1 MGIRHL
7 RDRQEVT
14 TSLIRLAARALGET
28 YNEWESG
35 FDYGPCEDDPQER
48 MICLFSPDTESEH
61 ALEMLI
67 DLRLSISFEG
77 RTVIVSRP
85 DMDPVRYVLDEET
98 PSQGALSNSTTY
110 KDVRRAILI
119 AAASLGSRMP

>member
-35 FDYGPCEDDPQER
+35 FDYGPCDYP
-48 MICLFSPDTESEH
+48 P
-61 ALEMLI
+61 
-67 DLRLSISFEG
+67 G
-77 RTVIVSRP
+77 RDNDAFWPLCTAFYR
-85 DMDPVRYVLDEET
+85 RH
-98 PSQGALSNSTTY
+98 
-110 KDVRRAILI
+110 RRAILTVNRFSGI
-119 AAASLGSRMP
+119 NTAVPLFKASLPF